1 MADFHDVGQKGE
13 EKAVG
18 HLIEKGYQILK
29 RNWRKGKYEVDIIAE
44 NTDYL
49 IFVEVKT
56 RSENFLLPPASAII
70 EKKQTLLEKIADSY
84 IRHYK
89 INKECRFDVI
99 TVIKK
104 ENFYIIAEHI
114 EGAFYPTLKF

>member
-18 HLIEKGYQILK
+18 HLIEKGYQIVK

-56 RSENFLLPPASAII
+56 RSENFLHPPASAIT

-84 IRHYK
+84 IRSYK

-104 ENFYIIAEHI
+104 ENFYIISENI